1 MNLGRK
7 KILLNELLVEGA
19 WVDEPKKVKE
29 ETKKNFDERIRE
41 VDEERSVLDGVK
53 FKEISV

>member
-29 ETKKNFDERIRE
+29 ETKKNFDESTK
-41 VDEERSVLDGVK
+41 VGLCLKLCLLVS
-53 FKEISV
+53 